1 MEKTNKIKDFWKEN
15 KKMVVSVG
23 AIVATGAALA
33 VGAVIVSRQEP
44 TLDYDEDEDLWY
56 IRDNQDDMFAEN
68 DTVDYSKDEEA

>member
-1 MEKTNKIKDFWKEN
+1 MEKTNKIKDFWNEN

-56 IRDNQDDMFAEN
+56 IRDNQDDMFAES